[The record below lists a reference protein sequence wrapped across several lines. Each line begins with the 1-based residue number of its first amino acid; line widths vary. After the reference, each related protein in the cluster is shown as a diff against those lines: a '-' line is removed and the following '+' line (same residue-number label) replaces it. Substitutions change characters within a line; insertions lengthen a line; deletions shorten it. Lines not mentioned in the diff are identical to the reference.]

1 LKLFLLSQCNL
12 NVPKVEMLNPL
23 QNCCA
28 ANIVHCPSSNAC

>member
-1 LKLFLLSQCNL
+1 
-12 NVPKVEMLNPL
+12 MLNPL